1 MSDKFATW
9 HRARGDRG
17 NYIGE
22 DNRDQVFRALANDGD
37 RDLEE
42 LRREALEIVK
52 RQEQTLHAGC
62 PPARVS
68 GLPVDK
74 TST

>member
-9 HRARGDRG
+9 NRARGDRG

-22 DNRDQVFRALANDGD
+22 DNRDQVSRALANNGD

-62 PPARVS
+62 PHQRA
-68 GLPVDK
+68 
-74 TST
+74 